1 MITLARPQKEGLEYF
16 PLDVDMDQDDKVA
29 LIEAQ
34 HGVVGFGIVIKLL
47 MKIYKHGYFYEWAE
61 KQQLLFSKRVN
72 VDINLINEIINDC
85 VKWGVFDK
93 KVFETYKVLTSKG
106 IQKRYIEAAGRRQ
119 KVKLFKE
126 YLLLDYETISV
137 YKNLVIVYIIPNNE
151 VVNVSINLQN
161 KEEKSTA
168 KERKEQNREYK
179 NSLYEK
185 TLELCKYYENLK
197 PGESIKKYFDVLGN
211 FIETYGYSWVKEA
224 LKITVSN
231 KKRFIKGYM
240 EKILKNWIMEG
251 KEEKDGGIEKN
262 IESSAYDFS
271 KYGGS

>member
-1 MITLARPQKEGLEYF
+1 MEYF

-34 HGVVGFGIVIKLL
+34 HGIVGFGIVIKLL
-47 MKIYKHGYFYEWAE
+47 MKIYKHGYFYEWVE

-85 VKWGVFDK
+85 VKWGLFDK

-126 YLLLDYETISV
+126 YLLLDDETISV
-137 YKNLVIVYIIPNNE
+137 YKNLVIVYIIPNHE

-161 KEEKSTA
+161 KEEKSTE
-168 KERKEQNREYK
+168 KERKEQKRKYK
-179 NSLYEK
+179 NENSLYEK

-197 PGESIKKYFDVLGN
+197 PGESIKKYFDVLKI
-211 FIETYGYSWVKEA
+211 FVETYGYGWVKEA

-251 KEEKDGGIEKN
+251 KEEKGGGIEKN
-262 IESSAYDFS
+262 IKSGAYDFS
-271 KYGGS
+271 KYSGS